1 MVKVVS
7 WNIGKRE
14 KPWRELVQ
22 MASEGDADV
31 ALLQEAESPPGDVV
45 DRIEYV
51 DGVFW
56 NRQLYDRW
64 PLVVKLSDRITVE
77 PYRQVPPISDLGED
91 AIGVSGIG
99 TIAAAR
105 VIPRDNKEEAF
116 VAVSMYARW
125 LRPHPSTKS
134 RWGVG
139 YSDASAHRIISDLSA
154 FIGHTNP
161 TKHRILAAGDLNMFY
176 GAIGSR
182 VSLPQRDRTVW
193 DRMQALGLE
202 FVGPQAPHGRPAE
215 SEPDDVPSDTKNVPT
230 FYRPGTKPAT
240 AVNQLDYAFAS
251 RGFHEQVSVRAM
263 NEIEE
268 WGPSDHCR
276 LMIEVKDNTKVTVS
290 KESRAARFIQ
300 PASGVEVIKKRD
312 AKGS

>member
-14 KPWRELVQ
+14 KPWRKLVQ
-22 MASEGDADV
+22 MASEGAADL
-31 ALLQEAESPPGDVV
+31 ALLQEAGSPPGDVV

-56 NRQLYDRW
+56 NRHLYDRW

-77 PYRQVPPISDLGED
+77 PYRQVPPTSDLGEE

-105 VIPRDNKEEAF
+105 VTPRDNADASF

-125 LRPHPSTKS
+125 LKPHPSTKS
-134 RWGVG
+134 RWRVG
-139 YSDASAHRIISDLSA
+139 YADASAHRILSDLSA
-154 FIGHTNP
+154 FIGHADP
-161 TKHRILAAGDLNMFY
+161 TKQRILAAGDLNMFY

-182 VSLPQRDRTVW
+182 LSLPQRDRTVW

-202 FVGPQAPHGRPAE
+202 FLGPQAPHGRPAE

-268 WGPSDHCR
+268 WGLSDHCR
-276 LMIEVKDNTKVTVS
+276 LMIEVKA
-290 KESRAARFIQ
+290 KESRAARFFQPQRMKKDQKFVQ
-300 PASGVEVIKKRD
+300 PA
-312 AKGS
+312 GSVRVLST